1 MNQQTLSETTTLPRS
16 STARIRRAEAVV
28 NIAGGSVETRAA
40 EGLEALVSEFGLEV
54 HVASAEPRDIEATVR
69 RAVSADPDLVIILA
83 GDGTARLAA
92 QLCGPDGPLV
102 APLPGGTM
110 NVLPNALYNGLS
122 WRDALKAALNEGKI
136 RPVAGGEA
144 EGRSFYVSALLGA
157 PALWAPAREAVRN
170 MDLRTAWS
178 RARRAMLHAFSRKL
192 HFALDHGPAL
202 KTEALAVMCPMVSR
216 VCSDESA
223 FEAAALD
230 PEGAADAFRLGLNM
244 LRGDWRIDP
253 SVSTERCLHAHAWA
267 SRPIPCLLDG
277 ELQMLER
284 KVEFAFKPTAFR
296 ALVPSNEGKLRNDTK
311 AGVNDR
317 K

>member
-1 MNQQTLSETTTLPRS
+1 M
-16 STARIRRAEAVV
+16 
-28 NIAGGSVETRAA
+28 
-40 EGLEALVSEFGLEV
+40 SEFGLEV

-144 EGRSFYVSALLGA
+144 EGRSFYVSALLRA

-178 RARRAMLHAFSRKL
+178 RARHAMLHAFSRKL
-192 HFALDHGPAL
+192 HFALDHGPL
-202 KTEALAVMCPMVSR
+202 SKRRRSL
-216 VCSDESA
+216 
-223 FEAAALD
+223 
-230 PEGAADAFRLGLNM
+230 
-244 LRGDWRIDP
+244 
-253 SVSTERCLHAHAWA
+253 
-267 SRPIPCLLDG
+267 
-277 ELQMLER
+277 
-284 KVEFAFKPTAFR
+284 
-296 ALVPSNEGKLRNDTK
+296 
-311 AGVNDR
+311 
-317 K
+317 